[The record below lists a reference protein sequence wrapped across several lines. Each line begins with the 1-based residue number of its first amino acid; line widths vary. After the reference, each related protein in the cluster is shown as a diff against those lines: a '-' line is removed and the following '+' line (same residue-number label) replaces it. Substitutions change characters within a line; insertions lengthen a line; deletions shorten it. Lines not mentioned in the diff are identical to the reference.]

1 MTAPLYPEDPNLPG
15 PGLEEY
21 HDNARA
27 AAAELLRRYAP
38 AWRPSLADCLP
49 YALTATEG
57 DPDRRAR
64 VVAAARL
71 LGIGGQP

>member
-1 MTAPLYPEDPNLPG
+1 MYPEDENLPG

-21 HDNARA
+21 VDHARA
-27 AAAELLRRYAP
+27 SAAELLRGYAP

-49 YALTATEG
+49 YALKATEG
-57 DPDRRAR
+57 DPDRRGH

-71 LGIGGQP
+71 LGIGDPT